1 MNIQWYPGHM
11 TKAKR
16 AMKEDVKLV
25 DLVIELVDARAPLAS
40 RNPDID
46 SLAAGKGRVILLNK
60 ADLASEKANAAWIT
74 YFESQGFQVM
84 KIDARAKATLK
95 QLNALIQE
103 ACKEKIE
110 RDRRRGILNRPVRAM
125 VVGIPNV
132 GKSTFI
138 NSFAGKAAAKT
149 GNKPGVTKGN
159 QWIRLN
165 KQVELLDTPGILW
178 PKFEDQRVG
187 LLLAFLGSINDE
199 ILEKDELAS
208 ELADYLRNITPG
220 LLKERYGI
228 EEDGTKP
235 YELLDEIAAA
245 RACLTKGGVNDLTK
259 AARLLLDEFRGG
271 KLGRITL
278 EMPEKK
284 EEAE

>member
-60 ADLASEKANAAWIT
+60 ADLASEKANAAWIS
-74 YFESQGFQVM
+74 YFEGQGFQVM

-165 KQVELLDTPGILW
+165 KQVELLDTPVILW
-178 PKFEDQRVG
+178 PKFEDQKVG

-208 ELADYLRNITPG
+208 ELAGYLKEITPG

-228 EEDGTKP
+228 EEEGKKP
-235 YELLDEIAAA
+235 HELLDEIATV

-278 EMPEKK
+278 EMP
-284 EEAE
+284 AE

>member
-1 MNIQWYPGHM
+1 M

-60 ADLASEKANAAWIT
+60 ADLASEKANAAWIA
-74 YFESQGFQVM
+74 YFEEQGFQVM

-95 QLNALIQE
+95 QLNSLIQE
-103 ACKEKIE
+103 ACREKIE

-228 EEDGTKP
+228 EEDGKKP

>member
-46 SLAAGKGRVILLNK
+46 SLVAGKGRVILLNK

-228 EEDGTKP
+228 EEDGKKP

>member
-46 SLAAGKGRVILLNK
+46 SLSAGKGRVILLNK

-228 EEDGTKP
+228 EEDGKKP

>member
-1 MNIQWYPGHM
+1 M

-60 ADLASEKANAAWIT
+60 ADLASEKANAAWIA
-74 YFESQGFQVM
+74 YFEEQGFQVM

-103 ACKEKIE
+103 ACREKIE

-228 EEDGTKP
+228 EEDGKKP